1 MIGQHF
7 DNIWIY
13 TKDITNKFSADNRLD
28 YGISKDLVAD
38 AIRDF
43 GVKLYANNFSIDDLR
58 LVSYTDGFEYH
69 SLTQKAN
76 IIFEL
81 DGFYYYIFDEVDK
94 LFDIISMPQYLQE
107 EWFHNNK
114 KVLTE
119 EFTKIEL
126 DKQLVI
132 ERSINPETL
141 SKNISELKCIL
152 REFRIDKII

>member
-1 MIGQHF
+1 M
-7 DNIWIY
+7 
-13 TKDITNKFSADNRLD
+13 
-28 YGISKDLVAD
+28 
-38 AIRDF
+38 
-43 GVKLYANNFSIDDLR
+43 NFCIDELR

-69 SLTQKAN
+69 SLKQIAN

-81 DGFYYYIFDEVDK
+81 NGFYYYIFDEVDK
-94 LFDIISMPQYLQE
+94 LFDIINMPKYLQE

-141 SKNISELKCIL
+141 SKNISELKSIL
-152 REFRIDKII
+152 REFRLNNLI